1 MKGMEEEESGNKQ
14 RLINCLF
21 ILLITLYVW
30 HTHALV
36 SFNVSGLSLRRCK
49 IEKNQKTWFLTLSTP
64 LQIIILQEHHLNDK
78 DYQNGTKGIDF
89 LKGMFFWN
97 PTIPTCTTQRMSIG
111 SIIHLNNHLVP
122 KVIKQKHFVE
132 QQACGVQN
140 FKFSNPNNH

>member
-78 DYQNGTKGIDF
+78 DY
-89 LKGMFFWN
+89 
-97 PTIPTCTTQRMSIG
+97 
-111 SIIHLNNHLVP
+111 
-122 KVIKQKHFVE
+122 
-132 QQACGVQN
+132 
-140 FKFSNPNNH
+140 